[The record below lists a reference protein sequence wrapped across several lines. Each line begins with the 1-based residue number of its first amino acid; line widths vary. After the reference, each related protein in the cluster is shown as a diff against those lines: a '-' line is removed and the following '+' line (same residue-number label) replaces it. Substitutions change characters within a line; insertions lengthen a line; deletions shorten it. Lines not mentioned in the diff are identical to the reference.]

1 MKIIENNIWLKNC
14 LIYSKSPNLPI
25 KSLKNTIQIKTWIK
39 ISNKYLFPGQAYQ
52 VPIQVCVLVT
62 AFKVQMLQLHPS
74 LHFKNQT
81 CSVYAKQICNTT
93 YTINGKLKKK
103 KSTPHQCH
111 SSTMLYQ
118 LQANFRFSFQTCRR
132 NTNIW
137 TLHILLRTNSN

>member
-1 MKIIENNIWLKNC
+1 MKTIEKNNIWLKHC

-39 ISNKYLFPGQAYQ
+39 ISSKYLFPGQAYQ
-52 VPIQVCVLVT
+52 VPIQVWRQSPEH
-62 AFKVQMLQLHPS
+62 KVQILQLHPS

-93 YTINGKLKKK
+93 YIINGKLKKK

-118 LQANFRFSFQTCRR
+118 LQANFRLSFLFKLVEEIQIYEPC
-132 NTNIW
+132 IFC
-137 TLHILLRTNSN
+137 